1 MEVHFAPETEE
12 KLRELAAQSG
22 LGTPD
27 ELVREVVEG
36 YFDEVSELGAM
47 LSSRYEDLRSG
58 RIRVMAG
65 AEVQTYFRKKS
76 DGARASQSQM

>member
-12 KLRELAAQSG
+12 KLRELAAKSG
-22 LGTPD
+22 RGTPD

-36 YFDEVSELGAM
+36 YFDEVAGLGAM

-58 RIRVMAG
+58 QVQAVAG
-65 AEVQTYFRKKS
+65 AEVRSYFRKKS
-76 DGARASQSQM
+76 EVVRASQFSF